1 MDFWITL
8 KDDAIEWCK
17 GKNWLLRLPLL
28 LFFIYVLV
36 RHLSDPMYT
45 SVIGPLN
52 LGIHEIGHFIF
63 AFLGQF
69 LGVAGGTI
77 LQLSVPVF
85 AVFNFYRQRDF
96 FAIALSFGWLST
108 NFFNVAT
115 YAADARRLE
124 LPLVSPFGGGEGVVH
139 DWEYLLSTM
148 NLLNYDT
155 FIAGIFKA
163 LGIISMLVCFAAGSW
178 LLYRMILSRFSAKS
192 AV

>member
-8 KDDAIEWCK
+8 KDDAIEWCE
-17 GKNWLLRLPLL
+17 GRNWLARLPLL
-28 LFFIYVLV
+28 LFFVYVLV

-45 SVIGPLN
+45 SIIGPLN
-52 LGIHEIGHFIF
+52 LGIHEIGHFVF
-63 AFLGQF
+63 GFLGQF
-69 LGVAGGTI
+69 LAVAGGTI
-77 LQLSVPVF
+77 LQLSVPIF

-163 LGIISMLVCFAAGSW
+163 LAIISMLVCFAAGSW